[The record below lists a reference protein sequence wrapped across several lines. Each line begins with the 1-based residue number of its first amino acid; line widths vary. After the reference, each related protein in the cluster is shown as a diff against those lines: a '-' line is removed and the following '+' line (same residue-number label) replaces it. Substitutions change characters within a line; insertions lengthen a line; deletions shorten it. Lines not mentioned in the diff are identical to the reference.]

1 MFRTLA
7 NAFKIAD
14 LRKKM
19 LFTLLI
25 VLIYRIGA
33 NITVPFISKGYLGNA
48 LSGGGILGFQNIL
61 SGGAFEQ
68 STLFALGVS
77 PYITASIV
85 IQLLTVAIPAL
96 ERLAQ
101 QGEEGKKK
109 MTQITR
115 LVTIVI
121 SIITALGYFFMLKN
135 WGAINRYQYFTT
147 PEKVLLAV
155 ALVACFCAGSAL
167 VMWLAEKI
175 NEHGIGNGI
184 SIILFAN
191 IVSRVPSMF
200 SEMRDMLK
208 LFGWKQTPQKWGVG
222 FAFCVFVVLFMLA
235 MIWFI
240 IFISDSERR
249 IPVQYAKK
257 VVGRKMYGGQ
267 NTNLPIKLN
276 MTGVM
281 PIIFASSI
289 VGIPSMIA
297 MFIPSGRVPIWLE
310 KVVSFFSTVSWVY
323 ALILFVLIIAFAY
336 FYVAISFN
344 PIEVAGNLQKNGGS
358 IPGIRPGKATSD
370 FITRVLSR
378 VTLIGAIAL
387 GLIAV
392 VPQVLQLL
400 TNIVTTHVQNGDYA
414 AWFNINSLVFGGSS
428 IIIVVGVILETIR
441 EIEGQMTMRHY
452 KGFL

>member
-1 MFRTLA
+1 MFRTFA
-7 NAFKIAD
+7 NAWKIPD
-14 LRKKM
+14 LRQKM
-19 LFTLLI
+19 LFTLFI

-33 NITVPFISKGYLGNA
+33 CITVPFVNISA
-48 LSGGGILGFQNIL
+48 IRIAQTSIFEFQNVL

-68 STLFALGVS
+68 ATLFALGVS

-96 ERLAQ
+96 ERIAQ

-109 MTQITR
+109 ITQITR
-115 LVTIVI
+115 WATVI
-121 SIITALGYFFMLKN
+121 ISVITAIGYYVMLNN
-135 WGAINRYQYFTT
+135 WGAVKNNYMTKG
-147 PEKVLLAV
+147 EKFFLAV
-155 ALVACFCAGSAL
+155 VIVACFCAGSAL
-167 VMWLAEKI
+167 VMWIAEKI
-175 NEHGIGNGI
+175 NDKGIGNGI

-191 IVSRVPSMF
+191 IVSRLPSMF
-200 SEMRDMLK
+200 STMYRILHVFAWKEM
-208 LFGWKQTPQKWGVG
+208 PQKWGVG
-222 FAFCVFVVLFMLA
+222 FAFCAFVVLFMLA

-297 MFIPSGRVPIWLE
+297 MFATPTAGSGWE
-310 KVVSFFSTVSWVY
+310 KFVNFFSTVTWLY

-344 PIEVAGNLQKNGGS
+344 PIEVSGNLQKNGGS

-378 VTLIGAIAL
+378 VTFIGAIAL

-392 VPQVLQLL
+392 VPQILQL
-400 TNIVTTHVQNGDYA
+400 IVNAVTKNTVYA
-414 AWFNINSLVFGGSS
+414 GYFSISSLVFGGSS
-428 IIIVVGVILETIR
+428 IIIVVGVILETVR